1 MVLCWIALKKTCN
14 LHTRQEQRLRQTL
27 TDVSTEPLPNTS
39 KSLSQ
44 EKSTDSDCLKPPS
57 SSCNM
62 PECVSHCLKDSDFRV
77 PGCSGS
83 SVPLLPH
90 LSRDLISPT
99 YKCFSEIYTKHES
112 CLSFSLIQDSTKPQ
126 PSGAKAS
133 VMKGLMESSITDL
146 LSSQS
151 FSSQH
156 CQATFQLQPLSP
168 QSDSLESDTATA
180 PVSDLYI
187 FESETQDFI
196 LSPNVSPHK
205 IKCPEYQPLSQT
217 GEKEA
222 GDSDTH
228 VVMCDSAQYHLGS
241 TQERTMMDDESDIQD
256 TSLRPPAVV
265 TCEVGLMLVNDA
277 TQAESTGL
285 SPQPWRS
292 DSPTEVWQDAC
303 QYLAGDDAKDRDV
316 LVKTVHS
323 VIQGGLSA
331 TSDLSFLP
339 GETQVSGSNPEV
351 NDWIGWSSDEARGPP
366 VERWPS
372 VDSWA
377 SALSDWTGIIT
388 APPEDIT
395 AAFAEIGA
403 EIDALTQT
411 LADVNTLAEPEV
423 HSQEPV
429 VKTQAQPSM
438 IFQDHPLEA
447 QNIPASSG
455 LSGQSCLSLCFE
467 AAAPEFQG
475 KERSKSVDSLCDST
489 PTTQGDKEP
498 EETHS
503 SQAESSLCSTHQHSP
518 MGSSDTTVTSADRH
532 SVDVTAVTLFPGS
545 ASSGNLDISHFD
557 GYVESLDTDIFITND
572 GDPIILNII
581 EDTDL
586 EGQNAPAEPFGDGFY
601 EVTGGH
607 RDSQQG
613 FVAEQETQRSRGP
626 AEVDVGGNESS
637 PDFHLLTKDTLKN
650 IHVPGE
656 DTQPALP
663 INVSADTSPDL
674 DGACQVEPQ
683 SGGPKF
689 ITPIAPLSIGLSP
702 VCQTS
707 SSLEGDQTCAKR
719 SLNDNSGLRC
729 DHVQP
734 CVLWPSSDGITDKAS
749 LEGDEELIHKEE
761 NIIESSPEEQYKHN
775 ANINNCFTNRKTII
789 EEIHDLSRE
798 LSNLVVV
805 PADHFII
812 SEEKRVAYITLDL
825 NDPFVSRATKPTTA
839 DIQSEKP
846 ELNQETNE
854 KMPHKTHKNTS
865 ESKTRS
871 KKDKVGGHHHGAQLS
886 KKQECPHVSAQQQ
899 TCYKQEAHP
908 YTAENLKSENIQA
921 GLEGR
926 EAKSV
931 IDGEVATEKTPSKPH
946 VKKKKKHGQST
957 TAVRSVPPVEVESG
971 AKPSGAK
978 GRIDMFEA
986 KLGAKPGKAEKDSN
1000 QTDEKKSQQPED
1012 KAATG
1017 QQPPEHTDHKGSQ
1030 PKNGTSPL
1038 NDDAIKRRRLSGD
1051 KFGKIVSVLES
1062 KLPKADVPVKAKGE
1076 EPKLEAGANR
1086 KKAYSEVVKQKIPP
1100 KEELKVLQP
1109 IQAVSVSGDPQSLCL
1124 WCQFGAVLSDCTVT
1138 WSREGRVLA
1147 EIKRSAGD
1155 ESRVSLTVSNASHK
1169 DLGKYQCQLTS
1180 LHGSVTLDYLLTYE
1194 VLSEIVI
1201 PPSPKNISSAL
1212 VQVGNEEE
1220 DVHCSRLMFKD
1231 DFLSDK
1237 CFGENHPVSIITEKA
1252 HFGEGMHRRAFRTK
1266 LQAGQIPL
1274 LVPGHSCVLKV
1285 HNSISYGTKNNDELV
1300 QKNFSLAVEECQVQS
1315 TAREYIKE
1323 YTAVAQS
1330 IEAYG
1335 ESPRVSDMFNKL

>member
-429 VKTQAQPSM
+429 VKTQ
-438 IFQDHPLEA
+438 
-447 QNIPASSG
+447 
-455 LSGQSCLSLCFE
+455 
-467 AAAPEFQG
+467 
-475 KERSKSVDSLCDST
+475 SVDSLCDST

-532 SVDVTAVTLFPGS
+532 
-545 ASSGNLDISHFD
+545 N
-557 GYVESLDTDIFITND
+557 
-572 GDPIILNII
+572 
-581 EDTDL
+581 
-586 EGQNAPAEPFGDGFY
+586 GFY

-719 SLNDNSGLRC
+719 SLNDN
-729 DHVQP
+729 
-734 CVLWPSSDGITDKAS
+734 K
-749 LEGDEELIHKEE
+749 
-761 NIIESSPEEQYKHN
+761 EQYKHN

-886 KKQECPHVSAQQQ
+886 KKQECPHVS
-899 TCYKQEAHP
+899 
-908 YTAENLKSENIQA
+908 NIQA

-1051 KFGKIVSVLES
+1051 KFGKI
-1062 KLPKADVPVKAKGE
+1062 ADVPVKAKGE

-1100 KEELKVLQP
+1100 KEGKVVLQP

-1194 VLSEIVI
+1194 A
-1201 PPSPKNISSAL
+1201 AL

-1335 ESPRVSDMFNKL
+1335 ESPRVSDMIIPIYLVHRPSNDIPYATLEEELIGDFVKYSVKDGKEINLMRRDSEAGQKCCAFQHWVYQKTEGNLLVTDMQGVGMRLTDVGIATCKKGYKGFKGNCATSFIDQFKALHQCNTYCEILGLKSLQPKPKKPASAPKHKPPPSAAPKKKTFGPTVKGKS